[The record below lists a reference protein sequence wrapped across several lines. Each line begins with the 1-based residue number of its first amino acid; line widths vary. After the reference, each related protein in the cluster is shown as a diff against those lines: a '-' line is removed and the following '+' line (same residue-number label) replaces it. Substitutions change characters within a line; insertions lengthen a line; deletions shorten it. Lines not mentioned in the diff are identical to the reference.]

1 MKNLLLGLWVVF
13 FSFTVLTGD
22 IWFVFQ
28 GTLIGALGIV
38 VGLWWIVDWAM
49 SKPAPVAKP
58 IETPQKLFDYDKNCW
73 P

>member
-13 FSFTVLTGD
+13 FSFTVLTGS

-38 VGLWWIVDWAM
+38 VGLWWIVDWALEWKGKKTKTITRP
-49 SKPAPVAKP
+49 KPPDWVP
-58 IETPQKLFDYDKNCW
+58 GEYP
-73 P
+73 